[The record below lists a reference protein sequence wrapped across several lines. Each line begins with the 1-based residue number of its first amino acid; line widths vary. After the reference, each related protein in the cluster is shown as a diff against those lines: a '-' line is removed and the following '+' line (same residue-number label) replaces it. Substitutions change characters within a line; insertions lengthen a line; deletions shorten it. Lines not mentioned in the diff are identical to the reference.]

1 MTLSL
6 EHQEGLWLLWMGVSA
21 LLTSLWFA
29 VSWKRRNAQ
38 ANSLLT
44 GGLVLLLGVIC
55 GAVGAKLFFILFR
68 LHMFSFARLGEWLWP
83 LRVENVSY
91 YGGIAGVC
99 FGVFLTA
106 KLTRQNPGKMLNTF
120 APMLAFL
127 AAMAR
132 FAEAFLGYTGVGVY
146 LDEEL
151 AFPLA
156 VRFTWDGEWFEYY
169 LAVFVF
175 EGIFSLVAC
184 IISLC
189 HKNETDR
196 LRRTLFYLCLPQV
209 LFESMRAQS
218 IVWLFVR
225 VEQLLCFVFC
235 ELILA
240 YYALKTGPRSFRNW
254 VPALVGLLVCGLLIT
269 GEFALD
275 GKIDFGD
282 QEIPNQLIYGI
293 YVVLLALIA
302 VMEHI
307 GHRRMISRK
316 AQEKPEQ

>member
-6 EHQEGLWLLWMGVSA
+6 EHQEGLWLLWTGISA
-21 LLTSLWFA
+21 LLTCLWFTLA
-29 VSWKRRNAQ
+29 WKRQNEGT
-38 ANSLLT
+38 NSFLL
-44 GGLVLLLGVIC
+44 GALSLLLGIVC
-55 GAVGAKLFFILFR
+55 GALGAKLFFILYR
-68 LHMFSFARLGEWLWP
+68 IHMFSFARLGEWLWP

-99 FGVFLTA
+99 FGVFLAA
-106 KLTRQNPGKMLNTF
+106 KLTRLSPGKVLNAF
-120 APMLAFL
+120 APMGAFL
-127 AAMAR
+127 AAMIR
-132 FAEAFLGYTGVGVY
+132 FAEAFLGYTGVGMY
-146 LDEEL
+146 LDGEL
-151 AFPLA
+151 SFPLA

-175 EGIFSLVAC
+175 EGILSLVAC
-184 IISLC
+184 VISLC
-189 HKNETDR
+189 RQNEPDR
-196 LRRTLFYLCLPQV
+196 FRRTLFYLCLPQV

-235 ELILA
+235 ELLLA
-240 YYALKTGPRSFRNW
+240 FYVLKTGPRSFRNW
-254 VPALVGLLVCGLLIT
+254 VPALVGLLVCGLLIA

-293 YVVLLALIA
+293 YVVLLAVMA
-302 VMEHI
+302 FMEHI
-307 GHRRMISRK
+307 GHRRMISRN
-316 AQEKPEQ
+316 A